1 MIITKEYPKINNWNT
16 QNNYIITKAKSMLD
30 LIFFGLIPHSCIWN
44 HFGYHY
50 LILAAKNLI
59 QGVLQKPAGMYQIM
73 GRYQKTSNSFFIVFL
88 NVHIYKF
95 MLHKS
100 NIYVS

>member
-73 GRYQKTSNSFFIVFL
+73 GRYQK
-88 NVHIYKF
+88 K
-95 MLHKS
+95 
-100 NIYVS
+100 NI